1 MSNKGVTKPGNAV
14 PTSLKSRNN
23 KRNQVFKALLD
34 NPYTQSN
41 TWPFV
46 TPSVAKDLLDLMDVL
61 LRPTLQSSE
70 TSNNDKLK
78 WIHYGFN
85 STVETLER
93 QAANNRGK
101 HKDSIRQIKYL
112 IVCKYD
118 ITPQLLTSMF
128 PVLCFTASK
137 SASDMVKLV
146 QLPKG
151 SMERISSI
159 TGVANTGILG
169 LSTGVTLVEPI
180 YELIDKHVKDIEIPW
195 MKDVFQS
202 PGKFY
207 QPQVKQLVVKA
218 PQGRTKKKKNKNR
231 KKNSESIDKSNA

>member
-1 MSNKGVTKPGNAV
+1 MSTKGITKQNAA
-14 PTSLKSRNN
+14 PTSLKARSN
-23 KRNQVFKALLD
+23 KKNQVFRALLD

-46 TPSVAKDLLDLMDVL
+46 TPSVAKDVLDLMDAI
-61 LRPTLQSSE
+61 LRPIVQEAESISQLE
-70 TSNNDKLK
+70 WL
-78 WIHYGFN
+78 HYGFN

-101 HKDSIRQIKYL
+101 HKDSVKQIKYL

-118 ITPQLLTSMF
+118 ITPQMLTSMF
-128 PVLCFTASK
+128 PVLSFTASK

-151 SMERISSI
+151 SMETLSKI

-169 LSTGVTLVEPI
+169 LSNDVTSAEPI
-180 YELIDKHVKDIEIPW
+180 YKLIDENVKDVEIPW
-195 MKDVFQS
+195 LNDIFDS

-207 QPQVKQLVVKA
+207 QPRVKQLPVKP
-218 PQGRTKKKKNKNR
+218 PQKKRKKKSKQPPV
-231 KKNSESIDKSNA
+231 EENA

>member
-1 MSNKGVTKPGNAV
+1 MTNKGVTKPNAA
-14 PTSLKSRNN
+14 PTSLKARSN
-23 KRNQVFKALLD
+23 KKNQVVKALLD

-46 TPSVAKDLLDLMDVL
+46 TPSVAKDLLDLMDAVL
-61 LRPTLQSSE
+61 DRNTPFL
-70 TSNNDKLK
+70 
-78 WIHYGFN
+78 HHGFN

-101 HKDSIRQIKYL
+101 HKDSVKQIKYL

-137 SASDMVKLV
+137 DASDMVKLV
-146 QLPKG
+146 QLPRG
-151 SMERISSI
+151 SMERISKI
-159 TGVANTGILG
+159 TGTSTGILG
-169 LSTGVTLVEPI
+169 LSNDIASAEPI
-180 YELIDKHVKDIEIPW
+180 YKLIDENVKDIDIPW
-195 MKDVFQS
+195 LRGIFES

-207 QPQVKQLVVKA
+207 QPQVKQLPVKA
-218 PQGRTKKKKNKNR
+218 PQRKQKK
-231 KKNSESIDKSNA
+231 SIEKMNA